1 MKKINK
7 IVHVLL
13 MLIISFTIGLGF
25 YSWNSKTLLG
35 NKIPMPLG
43 YGGSVVLSGSMEPTL
58 SINDLIIIKETND
71 YKVDDVVVFE
81 TDSVV
86 VVHRIVGYEGELI
99 VTKGDANNVEDSP
112 ISEERIIGEVIF
124 VIPGIGNIVTMIKSP
139 IGMVS
144 ILTVSFL
151 LLEMSYRKE
160 KEEGQ
165 QSIDEIKEE
174 IRRLKEEQEKNKQD

>member
-1 MKKINK
+1 MKLKKIW
-7 IVHVLL
+7 HLVLITVMSL
-13 MLIISFTIGLGF
+13 TIGLGV
-25 YSWNSKTLLG
+25 YNWNATTLLG
-35 NKIPMPLG
+35 SIIPMPLG
-43 YGGSVVLSGSMEPTL
+43 VGAAVVLSGSMEPTL
-58 SINDLIIIKETND
+58 SIDDLIIIRETCD
-71 YKVDDVVVFE
+71 YELNDVVVFE

-160 KEEGQ
+160 KEQGQ

-174 IRRLKEEQEKNKQD
+174 IRRLKEEQEKNKQ